1 MNFIFHPDAQQEL
14 SATAEHY
21 EQVQIGLGSVF
32 VDEVYTGVQRI
43 CAYPEAWSRLT
54 PTVRRCLIH
63 RFPYG
68 VVYRVRHDIVQI
80 LAVAHLNRKPG
91 YWNLRTKTS

>member
-1 MNFIFHPDAQQEL
+1 MNFVFHPDARLEL
-14 SATAEHY
+14 NAAAEHY
-21 EQVQIGLGSVF
+21 EQAQIGLGSVF
-32 VDEVYTGVQRI
+32 VDEVYAGIQRI
-43 CAYPEAWSRLT
+43 CTYPEAWTLLT

-68 VVYRVRHDIVQI
+68 IVYRIRHDEAQI

-91 YWNLRTKTS
+91 YWNLRLKNS